1 MRNSFENAKEANDI
15 TNLIMQDV
23 DKYIKDNERTKESVQ
38 NENVEE
44 LITVLKSI
52 LEEKAYLRYYI
63 EQYIKKMSSKELD
76 SAEIDDTIK
85 QGLDEVGFSI
95 KKKNELLKKLTDPA
109 DNLKREDLCLYAIG
123 LNISDKYLSVL
134 MQNVLHQRGF
144 NPRNYKEIIYRWCN
158 SNYKKKIEGIEEK
171 PKSIKKNIKEKA
183 DELINKYE
191 SEDFYISN
199 DGSYDLMS
207 GVTLVNPQIN
217 DLDFVEWLPVDTK
230 VVSWS
235 NNDAAQIKHEIS
247 AKGIIIDEL
256 NEILREWIDCQKT
269 FSEKMNN
276 SKCYKLSEA
285 LIAADIIYE
294 DGAHDGLV
302 DAYNTALLFA
312 KMEREEEL
320 VLNPY
325 YKRAIVNDD
334 VECGF
339 SLGSLFA
346 GIDLSEFVMV

>member
-1 MRNSFENAKEANDI
+1 MCKNAVVDLEICRVPRKIRSEGVRLGNETIQIGAVLLNESLEVVDKFVTYVAPQYGYIDSFINSLTGISRRDVANAPV
-15 TNLIMQDV
+15 MQDA
-23 DKYIKDNERTKESVQ
+23 
-38 NENVEE
+38 
-44 LITVLKSI
+44 LK
-52 LEEKAYLRYYI
+52 A
-63 EQYIKKMSSKELD
+63 
-76 SAEIDDTIK
+76 
-85 QGLDEVGFSI
+85 
-95 KKKNELLKKLTDPA
+95 
-109 DNLKREDLCLYAIG
+109 
-123 LNISDKYLSVL
+123 
-134 MQNVLHQRGF
+134 
-144 NPRNYKEIIYRWCN
+144 
-158 SNYKKKIEGIEEK
+158 
-171 PKSIKKNIKEKA
+171 
-183 DELINKYE
+183 
-191 SEDFYISN
+191 
-199 DGSYDLMS
+199 
-207 GVTLVNPQIN
+207 
-217 DLDFVEWLPVDTK
+217 FVEWLPVDTK

-334 VECGF
+334 AECGF
-339 SLGSLFA
+339 SFGSLFA
-346 GIDLSEFVMV
+346 GIDLLEFVMV